1 MSTFAHRPVRLH
13 RVTDI
18 DEMRTV
24 SVASGEDGALMIIE
38 QTDGE
43 LTYQTFGTPS
53 HAHMVRIEEASL
65 GALCSTLGSSELDDA
80 LQRFF
85 SDDGVFLSDLLDCM
99 DQAGISYSYATSTD
113 AATVIRMHADEDK
126 S

>member
-1 MSTFAHRPVRLH
+1 M
-13 RVTDI
+13 
-18 DEMRTV
+18 M
-24 SVASGEDGALMIIE
+24 
-38 QTDGE
+38 
-43 LTYQTFGTPS
+43 
-53 HAHMVRIEEASL
+53 RIEEASL
-65 GALCSTLGSSELDDA
+65 GSLCSTLGSSELDDA